1 MKSTFSNGIMSLIA
15 AILHQFSLYPL
26 FMMSNIIPFM
36 ISYLYQTEKE
46 SSPDNTS
53 SLTQNDG
60 YFIHPIMELSMSI
73 CCFFGGMAEHYL
85 GPRLVILIG
94 GICIALGDL
103 FFIISRS
110 LILDFFIN
118 IFWNWICNCNDCC
131 S

>member
-1 MKSTFSNGIMSLIA
+1 MKSSFSNGIMSLIA
-15 AILHQFSLYPL
+15 AILHQFSLFPL

-60 YFIHPIMELSMSI
+60 YFIHPLSMSI

-85 GPRLVILIG
+85 GPRLVIFIG

-118 IFWNWICNCNDCC
+118 IFFGIGLELQ
-131 S
+131 

>member
-1 MKSTFSNGIMSLIA
+1 MKSSFSNGIMSLIA
-15 AILHQFSLYPL
+15 AILHQFSLFPL

-85 GPRLVILIG
+85 GPRLS
-94 GICIALGDL
+94 
-103 FFIISRS
+103 FFYYIKKLNFR
-110 LILDFFIN
+110 FFYKY

>member
-1 MKSTFSNGIMSLIA
+1 METNSKIYILKGISSIFSV
-15 AILHQFSLYPL
+15 ILQQFSLFPL

-85 GPRLVILIG
+85 GPRLVIFIG

-118 IFWNWICNCNDCC
+118 IFLDLQLQ
-131 S
+131 

>member
-1 MKSTFSNGIMSLIA
+1 MKSSFSNGIMSLIA
-15 AILHQFSLYPL
+15 AILHQFSLFPL

-85 GPRLVILIG
+85 GPRLVIFIG

-103 FFIISRS
+103 FFII
-110 LILDFFIN
+110 IIP
-118 IFWNWICNCNDCC
+118 
-131 S
+131 